1 MYHTFKKKKK
11 KKKKTFDAPPKV
23 LIVANLSALQT
34 ERTDRCA
41 TRLDQVVAAYR
52 RLNWTL
58 LTLSITKET
67 VRG

>member
-1 MYHTFKKKKK
+1 MGGMYHTFKKKKK
-11 KKKKTFDAPPKV
+11 KKKTFDAPSKV

-52 RLNWTL
+52 RLN
-58 LTLSITKET
+58 
-67 VRG
+67 